1 MTPVTWEYHTL
12 KVLPGGF
19 FGGKVDEDEL
29 LASLNRMGAAGWEL
43 VSAFDTSYGQ
53 GTSREILLILKRQR

>member
-1 MTPVTWEYHTL
+1 MTSVTWEYQTL

-29 LASLNRMGAAGWEL
+29 LAALNRMGSEGWEL
-43 VSAFDTSYGQ
+43 VSVFDTSYGQ
-53 GTSREILLILKRQR
+53 GRSREIVLILKRPR